1 MNKLSVSEALRF
13 GWETFKKRPGI
24 LIGGFVGAMA
34 VSGIASGI
42 LTPADEANP
51 GLVGVLMIIA
61 SVIIGILIEIGMLTF
76 AIRAHDSI
84 DTVKLNDLWNPK
96 PLWWYMLGQLLVG
109 LAVLVGFILLVVPG
123 IILMLGLLFSS
134 YLIVDKGRGPIEAM
148 KESWRITDGHKWQLL
163 GFVLAIVC
171 LNLLGLLG
179 LLVGLLV
186 TIPVSALAAV
196 HVYRFLEHKANDMT
210 PASAAK

>member
-24 LIGGFVGAMA
+24 LIGGFVGAML
-34 VSGIASGI
+34 VSGISSGI

-61 SVIIGILIEIGMLTF
+61 SVVIGILIEIGMLTF
-76 AIRAHDSI
+76 AIRAHDNI
-84 DTVKLNDLWNPK
+84 EKVEIKDLWNPA
-96 PLWWYMLGQLLVG
+96 PLWWYILGQIAVG
-109 LAVLVGFILLVVPG
+109 LTVLVGFILLVIPG
-123 IILMLGLLFSS
+123 IIAMLGLLFSS
-134 YLIVDKGRGPIEAM
+134 YLIVDKKRGPIEAM
-148 KESWRITDGHKWQLL
+148 KESWRITNGHKWQLL
-163 GFVLAIVC
+163 LFVLAIVGV
-171 LNLLGLLG
+171 NILGILA

-186 TIPVSALAAV
+186 TVPVSALATV

-210 PASAAK
+210 PASAA